1 MGSAVTA
8 TIGAVTAVVGQRT
21 GNHRTNMN
29 FYYRPVLW

>member
-8 TIGAVTAVVGQRT
+8 TIGVVTAVVGRWT

-29 FYYRPVLW
+29 FYYRSVLW